1 MSPAESSHVVL
12 VVDDEAMIRRMLVDN
27 LIRRGFAAIG
37 AEDADH
43 ALRVMQQRFDV
54 RAVITDIKMP
64 GSMDG
69 LALAH
74 VLRDRDPSLIL
85 LISSGGLVPASK
97 DLPAAAR
104 FFSKPY
110 RVGRLTEELNCLFD
124 RARSSLM
131 AGEADGVR
139 ESMGSSEG

>member
-12 VVDDEAMIRRMLVDN
+12 VVDDEAMIRSMLIEN
-27 LIRRGFAAIG
+27 LMRRGFEAIG

-54 RAVITDIKMP
+54 RAVITDVQMP

-74 VLRDRDPSLIL
+74 LLRDRDPSLIL
-85 LISSGGLVPASK
+85 LISSGGVVPANE

-110 RVGRLTEELNCLFD
+110 RLGRLTEALNCLLET
-124 RARSSLM
+124 A
-131 AGEADGVR
+131 EA
-139 ESMGSSEG
+139 